1 MRRLKPRSTSFGRST
16 GRRLTAPLTFAVDGK
31 QYLAIASG
39 SSAVSRAKLVN
50 TVELKDQLQST
61 VLYVFG
67 L

>member
-1 MRRLKPRSTSFGRST
+1 LEDQLGAGF
-16 GRRLTAPLTFAVDGK
+16 TAPPMTFAVDGK

-39 SSAVSRAKLVN
+39 SSAVSRAKLFN
-50 TVELKDQLQST
+50 TVELKDQRQST